1 MGTAHRRKEL
11 ESRVLTITKKL
22 AEKTEESGVESSLT
36 ETEMTD
42 YIKKVVNEIDK
53 HKK

>member
-11 ESRVLTITKKL
+11 ESRVLTITKRL

-36 ETEMTD
+36 ETEIKD
-42 YIKKVVNEIDK
+42 YIKKVVTEIEE

>member
-1 MGTAHRRKEL
+1 
-11 ESRVLTITKKL
+11 L

-42 YIKKVVNEIDK
+42 YIKKVVTEIEK
-53 HKK
+53 HEKAKQEH